1 MVSSHPPGP
10 TAASRYSSPAQKAAL
25 AVGAVFL
32 LVGILGFIP
41 GITTNYDTMT
51 FAGHHSEAHLLG
63 IFNVSILH
71 NIVHLLFGV
80 AGVLMARTFSGARAF
95 LIGGGVIY
103 LLLFVYGL
111 FIDHD
116 SAANFVPLNTADNWL
131 HLALAVGMIALG
143 VLLSRHDIDAN
154 TPMRR
159 NPR

>member
-10 TAASRYSSPAQKAAL
+10 TAATRYGTQLQKAAL

-51 FAGHHSEAHLLG
+51 FAGHHSEAMLLG

-80 AGVLMARTFSGARAF
+80 AGVVMARSFSGARIY

-103 LLLFVYGL
+103 LLLFLYGL
-111 FIDHD
+111 VIDHD
-116 SAANFVPLNTADNWL
+116 SGANFVPLNSADNWL
-131 HLALAVGMIALG
+131 HLVLGVGMIGLG
-143 VLLSRHDIDAN
+143 VLLSRRVVDTN
-154 TPMRR
+154 TPLNRR
-159 NPR
+159 TR